1 MAENEMLQPIVVGG
15 LQGTFGASIVFG
27 GFYAIATVIV
37 VNMKFYNDHGILMA
51 NTSLSLTVK
60 KLRN

>member
-1 MAENEMLQPIVVGG
+1 VAKPFLVAFVAENEMLQPIVVGG

-37 VNMKFYNDHGILMA
+37 VNMK
-51 NTSLSLTVK
+51 SSRLSLH
-60 KLRN
+60 